1 MKILFY
7 AITFEAF
14 KAQSAQ
20 SIQSALH
27 YAELDMDFI
36 W

>member
-7 AITFEAF
+7 VIIYEAF

-20 SIQSALH
+20 SIESALH